1 MAAVKMTNFV
11 AILRI
16 LRIARCSA
24 CVRAIRVQI
33 SWLSRKGG
41 RRNKMPFY
49 DHVCLACG
57 HEEINKRRRVDE
69 IEAGVVC
76 PQCGAKMQ
84 QKFDCAVNY
93 ILKNEGVG
101 WSGDGYSKRRRGR

>member
-1 MAAVKMTNFV
+1 
-11 AILRI
+11 
-16 LRIARCSA
+16 
-24 CVRAIRVQI
+24 
-33 SWLSRKGG
+33 
-41 RRNKMPFY
+41 MPFY

-84 QKFDCAVNY
+84 QKFDNAVNY
-93 ILKNEGVG
+93 ILKSGGVG
-101 WSGDGYSKRRRGR
+101 WCDQGYSGRTRKKK